1 MHKFAK
7 DGTVDR
13 KNTGVLREG
22 ATDRRTDLWT
32 NLGETQGK
40 RDVPCTRDIANF
52 FDKTSMPTSYTNM
65 WKSKEWSAS
74 EERQKDASNTC
85 RNETGEVKGELEQST
100 CQAPNGTREGQ
111 DFLLSQEEEPVQV
124 LWEERKNGK
133 PKQTKLRRKSRDYA
147 ELKVLLQEVAQRDC
161 CPKRI
166 QGNASC
172 EDDLENILS
181 YVSDGSGKER
191 GSSRGKKCEPLGCTP
206 LGDNLSECRAKKDP
220 PVDAKNP
227 FQTRQNKVM
236 QVSDK
241 SKILQLLDRVE
252 SVVNRKRKQVCTS
265 QLLLDNRPD
274 LQASTCNRDPGAFP
288 ANSLDQKEYQAVS
301 KCFPANKEVQ
311 EALAAPLDGSA
322 PSMGCETNVELSLR
336 LESQG
341 VAEPSGATQCT
352 ANKSIETLEDFSDDF
367 FYLEEE
373 GNTEHRFH
381 VEEVTDM
388 FEGAPVK
395 LLKLSSTVGGDD
407 CFVYLK
413 DGWYSTPVQS
423 GDLVN
428 VFSESWTYEQ
438 FDGTI
443 HQCCTLSF
451 SEGILILHPDT
462 ILSITRLSTM
472 FDCPRKAVL
481 EERLGGGPSNKWAVL
496 GTLVHELFQSYITM
510 AQDVS
515 DDGLAGLIDSIISNS
530 LEKLCEIQSTETEMK
545 MLMAETIPALRKWR
559 HSFMLPQNTTQ
570 PEDFR
575 GCRVDI
581 GPNLGQRL
589 VVEEIVDIEDNIW
602 SIKLGVKGQIDATL
616 KVKNYGQKQIANS
629 SMDELMPLELKTGKP
644 FLTHRA
650 QVVLYSLLLSE
661 RYNENVSTG
670 LLFYSRTGET
680 NGIPKLPIEVSSI
693 LQARNELVSWLQCT
707 DNELQLPPLL
717 ESKHQCQRCPQLHNC
732 MLFHNVHEDG
742 TAESSGMSSAFEEA
756 TGGLESSHR
765 AFLKKWERL
774 IELERQVSLS
784 RLSEVWAM
792 DAFQREK
799 LGRCMPAMR
808 LKNST
813 PGALLKYDMQERS
826 HDKRGLFVAQSAG
839 KDLYVTFE
847 PGDHREQNPILASEI
862 TLGDRVIVGVDKEHV
877 VLARG
882 HIATLDSNSVTI
894 RLTRPLRVPPQ
905 KQGNQLLSSDILL
918 DKPVWRIDK
927 DEVVSTMERLKS
939 ALLKLVLQK
948 DGHTRRLC
956 RLLVDRQP
964 PRSKLVSD
972 CGQKEH
978 TGVQTSGKSNEAINP
993 AWSHLKKGINADQE
1007 RVVTACLQKNDYLLV
1022 LGMPGTGK
1030 TTTIARCIRAL
1041 VGEGMSVLVAAY
1053 TNAAVDHLLQK
1064 LLEEGVDIL
1073 RLGRADAVSRKVKDW
1088 VIGEKNYPV
1097 SSTACITSH
1106 LRRAKVVGCTSLGAG
1121 SPLLE
1126 NRGLF
1131 DVAIVDEASQ
1141 ITLPACLPPILAA
1154 KRFILVGDHNQLPPL
1169 VSSTVARKEGMDVSL
1184 FKQLSEAH
1192 PQAVLSLQKQYRM
1205 CEEIQLLSNSLVYS
1219 GRLECAN
1226 QEVANSRLPCCPN
1239 MMQQAVLNT
1248 VELILGSGTS
1258 YSQDWERE
1266 AAWLSSAVDPQM
1278 PVVFLDTDKVI
1289 PRSYEMRKGESLVNA
1304 FEMSL
1309 VNVVVRTLALGGV
1322 GFGDM
1327 MVVSPFRSQAEA
1339 LSEYIND
1346 ENLDVLTVDKCQGR
1360 DKPCVLVSFARSNE
1374 VRAPGQLLADLRRLN
1389 VALTRAKSKLILIG
1403 SRTTLQNLSIF
1414 RETFDLLAKNRWVVG
1429 VNTIL
1434 SA

>member
-1 MHKFAK
+1 
-7 DGTVDR
+7 
-13 KNTGVLREG
+13 
-22 ATDRRTDLWT
+22 
-32 NLGETQGK
+32 
-40 RDVPCTRDIANF
+40 VPCTRDIAHF
-52 FDKTSMPTSYTNM
+52 FDKTSMPTSYKDM
-65 WKSKEWSAS
+65 CKSKEWSSS
-74 EERQKDASNTC
+74 EKRQRDASNAC
-85 RNETGEVKGELEQST
+85 RKETGEVKEELEQSS
-100 CQAPNGTREGQ
+100 CQVLNRAREGQ
-111 DFLLSQEEEPVQV
+111 ELLLSQEEEPVKV
-124 LWEERKNGK
+124 LWEERKTGK

-147 ELKVLLQEVAQRDC
+147 ELKVLLQEAAQRDC
-161 CPKRI
+161 APKSN
-166 QGNASC
+166 QGNVRP

-191 GSSRGKKCEPLGCTP
+191 ASSKQRKGEPLGRTP
-206 LGDNLSECRAKKDP
+206 LSDNLSECRTKKDSLL
-220 PVDAKNP
+220 VTKNP
-227 FQTRQNKVM
+227 FQTKQNEVM
-236 QVSDK
+236 EVSDK

-265 QLLLDNRPD
+265 QLLRDNRPN
-274 LQASTCNRDPGAFP
+274 LQASTCNRDPGALP
-288 ANSLDQKEYQAVS
+288 ANCLEQTQSQAARKS
-301 KCFPANKEVQ
+301 FPTDKGAQ
-311 EALAAPLDGSA
+311 EALAPPLDGSA

-341 VAEPSGATQCT
+341 VAEPSSATQCT
-352 ANKSIETLEDFSDDF
+352 TNESRRILEDLNDEF

-373 GNTEHRFH
+373 SKTEHRFH

-388 FEGAPVK
+388 LGGAPIK
-395 LLKLSSTVGGDD
+395 LLKLNSIVGGED

-423 GDLVN
+423 GDVVN
-428 VFSESWTYEQ
+428 IFSESWTYEQ

-510 AQDVS
+510 EQDVS
-515 DDGLAGLIDSIISNS
+515 DDGLSCLIDGIISNS

-545 MLMAETIPALRKWR
+545 MLMTETIPALRKWR
-559 HSFMLPQNTTQ
+559 HSFMLPQNTGQ
-570 PEDFR
+570 PEDFP

-589 VVEEIVDIEDNIW
+589 IVEEVVDIEDNIW
-602 SIKLGVKGQIDATL
+602 SVKLGMKGQIDATL
-616 KVKNYGQKQIANS
+616 KVKNYGQKQFAS
-629 SMDELMPLELKTGKP
+629 SSTDELVPLELKTGKP

-661 RYNENVSTG
+661 RYNEDVSTG

-680 NGIPKLPIEVSSI
+680 SGVPKLPIEVSSI
-693 LQARNELVSWLQCT
+693 LQARNELVSWLKCT

-732 MLFHNVHEDG
+732 MLFHNVHEGG

-756 TGGLESSHR
+756 TGGLENSHQ

-792 DAFQREK
+792 DALQREK

-808 LKNST
+808 LKSST
-813 PGALLKYDMQERS
+813 PGALLKYDMQEQS
-826 HDKRGLFVAQSAG
+826 HDKRGLFVAQAAG
-839 KDLYVTFE
+839 KDVYVTFE
-847 PGDHREQNPILASEI
+847 HGDHRKQNRIQASEI
-862 TLGDRVIVGVDKEHV
+862 TLGDRVIIGVDKEHV

-882 HIATLDSNSVTI
+882 HVAALDSSSLTI
-894 RLTRPLRVPPQ
+894 RLTRPLRVPPY
-905 KQGNQLLSSDILL
+905 KQGNQLLSSDAIL
-918 DKPVWRIDK
+918 DKAVWRVDK

-956 RLLVDRQP
+956 RLLVDRHP
-964 PRSKLVSD
+964 PRSKPISD
-972 CGQKEH
+972 CRSEEH
-978 TGVQTSGKSNEAINP
+978 AGVPTNGESNRAANSV
-993 AWSHLKKGINADQE
+993 WGDVRKGINAEQE

-1030 TTTIARCIRAL
+1030 TTTISRCIRAL
-1041 VGEGMSVLVAAY
+1041 VGKGMSVLVAAY

-1064 LLEEGVDIL
+1064 LLEEGVNIL
-1073 RLGRADAVSRKVKDW
+1073 RLGRADAVSRKIKEW

-1106 LRRAKVVGCTSLGAG
+1106 LRRATVVGCTSLGAG

-1169 VSSTVARKEGMDVSL
+1169 VSSPVARKEGMDVSL

-1192 PQAVLSLQKQYRM
+1192 PQAVISLQKQYRM

-1226 QEVANSRLPCCPN
+1226 QEVAKSRLPCCPN
-1239 MMQQAVLNT
+1239 LMQQAVLNT
-1248 VELILGSGTS
+1248 VEVILGKGALSS
-1258 YSQDWERE
+1258 EDLERE
-1266 AAWLSSAVDPQM
+1266 TAWLSSAVDPQM
-1278 PVVFLDTDKVI
+1278 PVVFLDTDRVI
-1289 PRSYEMRKGESLVNA
+1289 PTSYEMHKGESLVNA

-1339 LSEYIND
+1339 LSKYINE

-1360 DKPCVLVSFARSNE
+1360 DKPCVLVSFVRSNE
-1374 VRAPGQLLADLRRLN
+1374 DRAPGHLLADLRRLN
-1389 VALTRAKSKLILIG
+1389 VALTRAKSKLILMG
-1403 SRTTLQNLSIF
+1403 SRSTLQNLSVF
-1414 RETFDLLAKNRWVVG
+1414 HEAFDLLAKNRWIVN

-1434 SA
+1434 PAFEVSGRIPGGGSASESPP